1 MATAEAMK
9 YKDKGNDEFKKGN
22 MAQAI
27 EFYTYATEM
36 DPNNPIFFTNRS
48 AAYAHMQKW
57 DKSLRDADKAIKLNS
72 SWEKGYWRKGNA
84 HFELGQFD
92 EATAAYKTACDL
104 EPSNQTSKELYQK
117 SKKATLKGKS
127 EGEILKMQGNEE
139 FKKGN
144 IEQAIKLYTS
154 ALAECEDDEKGKL
167 VKADIYCNR
176 AACYHQLYDPKKT
189 AEDCTSALKV
199 NPNHVKALIRRAQA
213 LESLEK
219 YEDALKDFDAAL
231 LHARE
236 SDVAVKG
243 ASRIRAALKK
253 IQKDKKGGS

>member
-1 MATAEAMK
+1 MATSEAMK
-9 YKDKGNDEFKKGN
+9 YKDKGNEEFKKGN

-48 AAYAHMQKW
+48 AAYAHMGKW

-84 HFELGQFD
+84 HMELGQFD
-92 EATAAYKTACDL
+92 EAAAAYKTASDL
-104 EPSNQTSKELYQK
+104 EPSNQTYKDLHQK
-117 SKKATLKGKS
+117 AKKATLKGKS
-127 EGEILKMQGNEE
+127 EAEILKMQGNEE

-144 IEQAIKLYTS
+144 IETAIKLYTS
-154 ALAECEDDEKGKL
+154 ALGECEDDEKGKAT
-167 VKADIYCNR
+167 KADLYCNR
-176 AACYHQLYDPKKT
+176 AACYHQLYDPRKT
-189 AEDCTSALKV
+189 ADDCTQALKY
-199 NPNHVKALIRRAQA
+199 NPGHTKALIRRAQA

-219 YEDALKDFDAAL
+219 YEDALKDFENAL
-231 LHARE
+231 MQAPG

-243 ASRIRAALKK
+243 ATRIRTALRK
-253 IQKDKKGGS
+253 QAKDKKGGS